1 MKIKR
6 TSGFYFV
13 ILNEN
18 NYKTNSVKIKL
29 IINNR
34 QDVQRNKE
42 ININ

>member
-6 TSGFYFV
+6 ASGFYFV
-13 ILNEN
+13 IVNEN
-18 NYKTNSVKIKL
+18 NCKTNSVKIKL

-34 QDVQRNKE
+34 QDVQRNKK